1 MILNGNNMKNKFY
14 FIFLITFQLFSQENN
29 ILWDLGV
36 IIEAP
41 KKNLNETPN
50 GRALISNSFISP
62 IHKSN
67 KNTSTTFKNIYHNQ
81 FPKNDIKQIK
91 TIITKLTIKE
101 LYQPIIDLIRG
112 LNLDDFQANELQEI
126 NYWLANAFLNT
137 GQYEMAENILLNN
150 FQNENDDKSN
160 FLLATIFERQ
170 NKRKKAQKEY
180 LNFIK
185 KYPNSDYKMSALI
198 KARMLD

>member
-1 MILNGNNMKNKFY
+1 MKNKFY

-36 IIEAP
+36 IIETP

-62 IHKSN
+62 THKSN

-101 LYQPIIDLIRG
+101 LYQPIIDLIRE

>member
-1 MILNGNNMKNKFY
+1 M
-14 FIFLITFQLFSQENN
+14 TAP
-29 ILWDLGV
+29 
-36 IIEAP
+36 EAAA
-41 KKNLNETPN
+41 KS
-50 GRALISNSFISP
+50 ISVSVISP
-62 IHKSN
+62 GADSN
-67 KNTSTTFKNIYHNQ
+67 TLTSDGHIGTVKAFDSGTKLLTTTFENIYHNQ

-101 LYQPIIDLIRG
+101 LYQPIIDLIRE

-150 FQNENDDKSN
+150 SQNENDDKSN
-160 FLLATIFERQ
+160 FLLATIFEHQ

>member
-1 MILNGNNMKNKFY
+1 MKNKFY

-41 KKNLNETPN
+41 KKKLNETPN

-62 IHKSN
+62 TYKSN
-67 KNTSTTFKNIYHNQ
+67 KKTTTTFENIYHNQ

-101 LYQPIIDLIRG
+101 LYQPIIDLIRE
-112 LNLDDFQANELQEI
+112 LNLDDFQANELHEI

-150 FQNENDDKSN
+150 SQNENDDKSN
-160 FLLATIFERQ
+160 FLLATIFEHQ